1 MGFGVASTES
11 HSPSSLDIVIR
22 EVEVPN
28 NVAVS
33 CAMSDAKVEDG
44 SQVGN
49 AAEQHINLLCHSR
62 PIFGEEKGRGS
73 KVKVSKPEPMLK
85 SETWKTVPQ

>member
-1 MGFGVASTES
+1 MASTAS
-11 HSPSSLDIVIR
+11 HSPGSLYIVKG

-49 AAEQHINLLCHSR
+49 AAEQHINSLCHSL
-62 PIFGEEKGRGS
+62 PIFGEEKGRG
-73 KVKVSKPEPMLK
+73 EK
-85 SETWKTVPQ
+85 SRSLSLNLC